1 MVNRSNKLLPILGVI
16 TLIMVVFAGYKAW
29 FSDTPQHSGTVLT
42 ELPKAPAPDADSPA
56 EKVSTLTAQ
65 LGEVKAELDTRR
77 KQDEEQRQAL
87 VAQQQATADALK
99 KKSEEDQGLLNG
111 IMQRIDDL
119 SGRLTLASTQKNPEN
134 GAGVDKGD
142 IPVGLGLDGQE
153 TGNAGL
159 TSASTKTLI
168 WIEPAEGVKGGV
180 MQTAASYAHSTGQ
193 LLETGA
199 EQVGDAANNALSG
212 AQEGAA
218 RLSKGVIPA
227 GNSAQKPMQ
236 PYFTVPRNATL
247 LGSTAFTALVGRI
260 PVKGAVTDPMP
271 FKVLVGRDN
280 LAASGLKVPPD
291 VDGMV
296 FSGIA
301 MGDFNLRCS
310 TGRLLSATYVF
321 RDGTIRT
328 ISVAAANAG
337 AGAVGAS
344 GGLNASLPSLG
355 TISDA
360 QGIPCV
366 SGELITN
373 APMFLAQRVGVMT
386 LEAGGK
392 AAAAAQTT
400 TGFSG
405 LGTGVSAVTGDTSS
419 FVLGQT
425 VAGGASEIR
434 RWLDERQQQ
443 SFDAIFTR
451 PGVELVLHIDQEMT
465 IDYDPNGR
473 KLRYDQPTSAQHRTR
488 LD

>member
-1 MVNRSNKLLPILGVI
+1 M
-16 TLIMVVFAGYKAW
+16 
-29 FSDTPQHSGTVLT
+29 
-42 ELPKAPAPDADSPA
+42 
-56 EKVSTLTAQ
+56 
-65 LGEVKAELDTRR
+65 
-77 KQDEEQRQAL
+77 
-87 VAQQQATADALK
+87 
-99 KKSEEDQGLLNG
+99 
-111 IMQRIDDL
+111 
-119 SGRLTLASTQKNPEN
+119 
-134 GAGVDKGD
+134 
-142 IPVGLGLDGQE
+142 
-153 TGNAGL
+153 
-159 TSASTKTLI
+159 
-168 WIEPAEGVKGGV
+168 
-180 MQTAASYAHSTGQ
+180 
-193 LLETGA
+193 
-199 EQVGDAANNALSG
+199 GDAAGGALSG
-212 AQEGAA
+212 AREGAA
-218 RLSKGVIPA
+218 RLAEGVTPA
-227 GNSAQKPMQ
+227 GSRAQNPLQ
-236 PYFTVPRNATL
+236 PYFTIPRNATL

-344 GGLNASLPSLG
+344 GGLNPSLPSLG

-373 APMFLAQRVGVMT
+373 APTFLAQRVGVMT

-400 TGFSG
+400 TSLSG
-405 LGTGVSAVTGDTSS
+405 LGTGVSAVTGDRSS

-434 RWLDERQQQ
+434 KWLDERQQQ

-465 IDYDPNGR
+465 IDYDPTGR
-473 KLRYDQPTSAQHRTR
+473 KLRYDQPTSANHRAR

>member
-1 MVNRSNKLLPILGVI
+1 MVTRSNKLLPVLGVI

-29 FSDTPQHSGTVLT
+29 FSDTPQHSTGLLT
-42 ELPKAPAPDADSPA
+42 EVPKAPVPDADSPA

-65 LGEVKAELDTRR
+65 LGEVKAELEARR

-87 VAQQQATADALK
+87 AAQQQATEAALK

-119 SGRLTLASTQKNPEN
+119 SGRLTLAGTQKNPEN
-134 GAGVDKGD
+134 GVGADKGD

-153 TGNAGL
+153 TGTAGL
-159 TSASTKTLI
+159 HSAGTKSLV
-168 WIEPAEGVKGGV
+168 WIEPADGAKGAL
-180 MQTAASYAHSTGQ
+180 QQAASYARSTGQ
-193 LLETGA
+193 LLDTGA
-199 EQVGDAANNALSG
+199 EQAGDAASSALSG
-212 AQEGAA
+212 AREGAA
-218 RLSKGVIPA
+218 RLSEGVTPA
-227 GNSAQKPMQ
+227 GNSAKNPLQ

-280 LAASGLKVPPD
+280 LAASGLKVPPE

-328 ISVAAANAG
+328 LSVANANAG
-337 AGAVGAS
+337 AGAVSAS

-373 APMFLAQRVGVMT
+373 APTFLAQRVGVMA

-434 RWLDERQQQ
+434 KWLDERQQQ

-473 KLRYDQPTSAQHRTR
+473 KLRYDQPASASHRAR